1 MFRSV
6 EYEDM
11 HLRQEDRHEGRVTCS
26 VWSSKI
32 SSRICYDSH
41 VLTCVLGIPA
51 FGCATRI
58 IDSIG
63 GREVRAVYENYRE
76 RYSVC

>member
-6 EYEDM
+6 KYEDM
-11 HLRQEDRHEGRVTCS
+11 HLRQDDGHEGQVICS

-32 SSRICYDSH
+32 RGRICFDSH

-51 FGCATRI
+51 FGCATRT

-63 GREVRAVYENYRE
+63 GREVPAVY
-76 RYSVC
+76 